1 MNKAQKRAWLR
12 LLISVA
18 TLLIASIVII
28 YVRSSG
34 IDIYDFSTPAHIRRY
49 ILLGVLSA
57 IPPILLTVVDWGWK
71 KVYDERDMQIDNQA
85 VICGAIGAGVFLA
98 GAGCFLTATT
108 KMGSIKAVLIMLLV
122 YLAYLV
128 WNLVLSIV
136 ALVLYGRI
144 GKGEK
149 S

>member
-34 IDIYDFSTPAHIRRY
+34 IDISDFSTPARIRRY

-57 IPPILLTVVDWGWK
+57 IPLILIVVIEWGWK
-71 KVYDERDMQIDNQA
+71 KVYDERDKQIDHQA
-85 VICGAIGAGVFLA
+85 VILGGVGAFIFLGLAGGFLA
-98 GAGCFLTATT
+98 VAT
-108 KMGSIKAVLIMLLV
+108 KMGSIKAGSILLLV
-122 YLAYLV
+122 YLACFV
-128 WNLVLSIV
+128 WNLVLSI
-136 ALVLYGRI
+136 AVLIQYGRI
-144 GKGEK
+144 GKGEEL
-149 S
+149 

>member
-1 MNKAQKRAWLR
+1 MNKAQKRTWLR

-34 IDIYDFSTPAHIRRY
+34 IDVFDFSTPARIRRY
-49 ILLGVLSA
+49 VLLGILTA
-57 IPPILLTVVDWGWK
+57 IP
-71 KVYDERDMQIDNQA
+71 
-85 VICGAIGAGVFLA
+85 
-98 GAGCFLTATT
+98 
-108 KMGSIKAVLIMLLV
+108 LI
-122 YLAYLV
+122 
-128 WNLVLSIV
+128 
-136 ALVLYGRI
+136 LYGRI